1 MQIFAVSVSQLELV
15 EKKEVKNKK
24 QKTVWNKSNNQNIFI
39 DGRLSMEA
47 KKELLSDIREKS
59 WIMIMLKQ
67 NFAIDLQSFWVPLF

>member
-1 MQIFAVSVSQLELV
+1 MQIFAVSMSQLELV
-15 EKKEVKNKK
+15 EKKRVKNKK

-39 DGRLSMEA
+39 DGRLSIEA

-67 NFAIDLQSFWVPLF
+67 SLL